1 MIMKTRTQMLA
12 DAVRSGVRGLFGI
25 QHHHYLIVMRQLI
38 AAIESHPLELDET
51 ISLEAI
57 DEAVKML
64 DEEDKEDEEDEE
76 DKSDKSDKSTKTDDK
91 SEIDKAPKSDYDELS
106 SRIEGRSK
114 AAEAAAEA
122 AIMRES
128 AKEVPPTYETS
139 KEKEA
144 PK

>member
-1 MIMKTRTQMLA
+1 
-12 DAVRSGVRGLFGI
+12 
-25 QHHHYLIVMRQLI
+25 MRQLI

-64 DEEDKEDEEDEE
+64 DEEDKEDEE